1 MRNPE
6 AMITTMY
13 RWILIKSCENYSTS
27 THFQFPNMKLVGSLV
42 LRIGNRYVEKDAL
55 KSTNHGTISE
65 WGIEHYVAKANHNL
79 GTEIFDCYGM
89 KFHKLRPALICIA
102 HPGLDSWRWKT
113 PITRHRNPP
122 NSEKNDGW
130 KGCGYKSVTNLKAK
144 QRRLPQQIHFIPN
157 MARPLRQRELMRT
170 LWNNSKQVKN
180 KKYAENIFPKKEQL
194 SDWSG

>member
-65 WGIEHYVAKANHNL
+65 WGIEHYVAKVNHNL

-122 NSEKNDGW
+122 DSGKKTTDERAVAT
-130 KGCGYKSVTNLKAK
+130 SL
-144 QRRLPQQIHFIPN
+144 LLI
-157 MARPLRQRELMRT
+157 
-170 LWNNSKQVKN
+170 SKPSNVAFLNRFTSFPTWHDHSDK
-180 KKYAENIFPKKEQL
+180 ENWCERYEITQ
-194 SDWSG
+194 SR